1 MEYGTAVISEE
12 QRREL
17 LRYLEDRRGGYLAKL
32 AVCGIATLFFG
43 VLSAPVFLGLV
54 KSSVISYRPR
64 GSMHDVELSFVAVIL
79 LIIFVCLWIGGI
91 GRYYGPTS
99 PISCVRRCD
108 YKCGRIVVTGKAPDR
123 GRHPYYITAMD
134 GNSYC
139 CPVYLD
145 YKDVRTGSTM
155 TGIVTGRGKCYAM
168 ADLTAPPVQDP
179 SVQRRLPPGL

>member
-64 GSMHDVELSFVAVIL
+64 GSMHDVELEAKMN
-79 LIIFVCLWIGGI
+79 
-91 GRYYGPTS
+91 
-99 PISCVRRCD
+99 D
-108 YKCGRIVVTGKAPDR
+108 PD
-123 GRHPYYITAMD
+123 AMVFDSICEEVFGD
-134 GNSYC
+134 G
-139 CPVYLD
+139 
-145 YKDVRTGSTM
+145 
-155 TGIVTGRGKCYAM
+155 
-168 ADLTAPPVQDP
+168 
-179 SVQRRLPPGL
+179 